1 MINEPTMAAAPVQH
15 AAIAELCNITK
26 TYTVAGGR
34 ELKVLD
40 QIDLAIHEGE
50 LLALLGQSG
59 SGKSTLLRC
68 LTGLTTPTTGRVLAY
83 GKPLEGINPNASIVF
98 QTFALYPWL
107 TVEQNVGVGLMS
119 KLMTREEKEAAVE
132 KAIVLIGLDNYHDAY
147 PREISGGMRQRVGI
161 ARALVAEPKILCLDE
176 AFSALDVLTAE
187 NLRNE
192 VVTLWQQQEATT
204 LKSIFM
210 VTHNIEEAVEM
221 ASRICVLFPHPGRLG
236 LVMENK
242 LAYPRVP
249 NDPEFQR
256 LVKVIH
262 ETITMQALP
271 DIPPEPPPVSGRPI
285 SRARTRMESIPTVP
299 VGRIIGLLSILQDH
313 PDLDNIYDIA
323 NEIGTDFG
331 ETISLVKA
339 AEILEFVNTPKD
351 EVQFTELG
359 KNFIAADNE
368 TRPIIFAEQ
377 VKKLR
382 LFHIILGY
390 LEVQSEVDR
399 ETVLKDIATALPY
412 ENSEKILETMIAW
425 GRYAGLMDFD
435 ANTEMLMRPESENA
449 EEEAEEKKKRDEMQ
463 P

>member
-1 MINEPTMAAAPVQH
+1 MTTALTPTTAGPAVQKSV
-15 AAIAELCNITK
+15 IAELCNVTK
-26 TYTVAGGR
+26 TYTVKGGR

-68 LTGLTTPTTGRVLAY
+68 LTGLATPTSGRVLTY
-83 GKPLEGINPNASIVF
+83 GKALEGINPYASIVF

-107 TVEQNVGVGLMS
+107 TVEQNVAVGLMS
-119 KLMTREEKEAAVE
+119 KLVTRAEKEAAVE
-132 KAIVLIGLDNYHDAY
+132 KAIDLIGLNNYHDAY

-192 VVTLWQQQEATT
+192 VMTLWKEQEQATT

-221 ASRICVLFPHPGRLG
+221 ATRICVLFPHPGRLG
-236 LVMENK
+236 LVMENS
-242 LAYPRVP
+242 LAYPRNP

-256 LVKVIH
+256 LVHVIH

-271 DIPPEPPPVSGRPI
+271 DHPPEPPPVSGRPI

-299 VGRIIGLLSILQDH
+299 VGQILGLLSLLQDH
-313 PDLDNIYDIA
+313 PELESIYDIA
-323 NEIGTDFG
+323 NEIGKDYG

-339 AEILEFVNTPKD
+339 AEILEFVDTPKD
-351 EVQFTELG
+351 EVRFTELG
-359 KNFIAADNE
+359 RKFIAADSD
-368 TRPIIFAEQ
+368 TRKEIFAEQ
-377 VKKLR
+377 VQKLR

-390 LEVQSEVDR
+390 LEVQEEIDS
-399 ETVLKDIATALPY
+399 ETVIKDISTALPY
-412 ENSEKILETMIAW
+412 ENAEKVLQTMIAW
-425 GRYAGLMDFD
+425 GRYAGLMDYD
-435 ANTEMLMRPESENA
+435 ANTQMVTRPENEVEK
-449 EEEAEEKKKRDEMQ
+449 EEEKREEAGV
-463 P
+463 